1 MIYVSNM
8 DNIIEKIGKDAQVE
22 AEKILDAAK
31 KEQQSIIQRAEEEA
45 RQRAQD
51 IIAKAEYEAKALIAK
66 IIESSKLKARDKVLD
81 SKNTVIDRTFDLAY
95 KELTNMSDEDFMKF
109 INNFVDNVDS
119 EGGVLVV
126 PEKYKDYVKA
136 HSNLEVSEDHVRD
149 GFLLEKEKITYNNRF
164 KNLVYQLK
172 FKLTGEYFED
182 IFKE

>member
-1 MIYVSNM
+1 MSNL

-22 AEKILDAAK
+22 AEKIVDAAK

-45 RQRAQD
+45 NQRAQE
-51 IIAKAEYEAKALIAK
+51 IIDKAEEEAKALIAK
-66 IIESSKLKARDKVLD
+66 TLESSKLKARDKVLD
-81 SKNTVIDRTFDLAY
+81 SKNVVIDRTFDLAY
-95 KELTNMSDEDFMKF
+95 KGLTDMSDKDFMKF
-109 INNFVDNVDS
+109 INKFLKGVDG

-126 PEKYKDYVKA
+126 PEKYKDYVRK
-136 HSNLEVSEDHVRD
+136 HSDLKVSDDTVKD